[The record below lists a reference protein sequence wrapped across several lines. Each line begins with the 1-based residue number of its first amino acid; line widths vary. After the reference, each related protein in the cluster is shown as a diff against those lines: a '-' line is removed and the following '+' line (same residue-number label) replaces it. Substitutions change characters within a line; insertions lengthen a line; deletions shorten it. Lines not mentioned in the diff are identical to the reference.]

1 MRVYKL
7 QATVAAGSND
17 SIAQLDIV
25 EDGKIRAVQWAGSP
39 SGMDLLSDHFR
50 AEISFSSSNTLDNN
64 DVRQSISGVAVSQN
78 FLTSGGGAT
87 SVNQSIVG
95 LNLNVIAGERIHMH
109 SNAATGVGGAL
120 SCYIYVED
128 GSGGKTRSRR
138 LR

>member
-1 MRVYKL
+1 
-7 QATVAAGSND
+7 
-17 SIAQLDIV
+17 
-25 EDGKIRAVQWAGSP
+25 
-39 SGMDLLSDHFR
+39 MDLLSDHFR

-87 SVNQSIVG
+87 SVNQSIAG